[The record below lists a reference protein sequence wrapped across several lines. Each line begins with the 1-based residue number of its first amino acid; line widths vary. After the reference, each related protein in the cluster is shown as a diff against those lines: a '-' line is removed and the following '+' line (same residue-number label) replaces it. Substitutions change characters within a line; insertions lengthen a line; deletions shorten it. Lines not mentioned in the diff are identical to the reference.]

1 MIRRDF
7 LKASSAAALAAGLA
21 ARPLHAYVPGHN
33 FDKYDFGSG
42 PPVADRLYQGPFPT
56 DLFPSW
62 NVMMATTS
70 SPDPVPNYGMG
81 LVTYICDET
90 GPPRHAGQN
99 PEKLIE
105 DLIRLP
111 LGSALYLRVNWKD
124 VQQKSGRLDL
134 CVNVWDAGGRSM
146 SGSNDPTTRRK
157 VFARIAAHE
166 ALFMRGVSRC
176 NRWVSISLPPAA
188 TTTRLSF

>member
-1 MIRRDF
+1 
-7 LKASSAAALAAGLA
+7 
-21 ARPLHAYVPGHN
+21 
-33 FDKYDFGSG
+33 
-42 PPVADRLYQGPFPT
+42 
-56 DLFPSW
+56 
-62 NVMMATTS
+62 MMATTS

-90 GPPRHAGQN
+90 GPPRHAGQS

-134 CVNVWDAGGRSM
+134 CVNVWDAGGHSM

-157 VFARIAAHE
+157 VFAWIAAHE
-166 ALFMRGVSRC
+166 STFYARREPMQPVGVYFSPASRNYYTTEFLNSYQGIIILLLQQHYEYRMSHHAPC
-176 NRWVSISLPPAA
+176 RSFTGTLWCCPTCACSMKMKKSGSARTWRTAVS
-188 TTTRLSF
+188 